1 MKPIRWLLAGLSLLL
16 LLAAVLF
23 ATAPA
28 DLAYRWYAD
37 RLGPLRAEGLS
48 GSVWDGRAS
57 AVSVFGTALG
67 PAEWRLDAWSALRGA
82 AHGNIALTGELVRG
96 KAALR
101 QSGDALRLEGVQAAF
116 PASVLG
122 PALDIPAL
130 ILTGNI
136 EVEAAHAELR
146 QGVLHS
152 AEGTATWRE
161 IVIAGAAQARVD
173 GLEARFVPAAGGGI
187 EANLRDLGGSLAVD
201 GRVTVREGRYNAQV
215 RLALRQPDPQLQ
227 EALQYIGERMP
238 DGSTLLRI
246 EGTLHPLW

>member
-1 MKPIRWLLAGLSLLL
+1 MKLIRWLVAGFLLL
-16 LLAAVLF
+16 LLMAAVLF

-28 DLAYRWYAD
+28 DLVYRWYAD
-37 RLGPLRAEGLS
+37 RLGPVRAEGLG
-48 GSVWDGRAS
+48 GSLWFGHAS

-67 PAEWRLDAWSALRGA
+67 PAQWRLEPWSALRGTLR
-82 AHGNIALTGELVRG
+82 GEFELTGDLVNG
-96 KAALR
+96 KVSL
-101 QSGDALRLEGVQAAF
+101 QHGEGTLRLDGVEATF

-146 QGVLHS
+146 NGVLQS

-161 IVIAGAAQARVD
+161 IAIAGAAQARVD
-173 GLEARFVPAAGGGI
+173 GLEARFVPAAGGGV
-187 EANLRDLGGSLAVD
+187 EANLRDLGGTLAVD
-201 GRVTVREGRYNAQV
+201 GRVSVRDGRYQAQV
-215 RLALRQPDPQLQ
+215 RLALRQPDPQVQ

-238 DGSTLLRI
+238 DGSTMLRI

>member
-1 MKPIRWLLAGLSLLL
+1 MKPIRWLLAGLSILL
-16 LLAAVLF
+16 LLAAVLV

-57 AVSVFGTALG
+57 AVSVFGTAL
-67 PAEWRLDAWSALRGA
+67 RGA
-82 AHGNIALTGELVRG
+82 PRGDIALTGELVHG

-101 QSGDALRLEGVQAAF
+101 SAGGALRLEDVEAAF

-136 EVEAAHAELR
+136 AVEAAHAELR
-146 QGVLHS
+146 DGVLQS

-187 EANLRDLGGSLAVD
+187 EANLRDLSGSLAVD
-201 GRVTVREGRYNAQV
+201 GRVTVHEGRYAAQV
-215 RLALRQPDPQLQ
+215 RLALRQPDPQVQ